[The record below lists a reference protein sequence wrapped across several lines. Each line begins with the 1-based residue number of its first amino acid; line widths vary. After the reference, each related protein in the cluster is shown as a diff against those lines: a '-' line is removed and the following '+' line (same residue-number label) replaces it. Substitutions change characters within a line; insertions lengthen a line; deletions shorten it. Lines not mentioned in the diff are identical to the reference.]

1 MVKPPRVSPDILQTL
16 AQAREKAAQEAEPGA
31 AKRKEAPPKSSL
43 TAKESIRPARTSIA
57 HQRGGNKGK

>member
-16 AQAREKAAQEAEPGA
+16 AKAREQAAAEPGA
-31 AKRKEAPPKSSL
+31 AKRKEAPPKESL